1 MILAFCSM
9 VCASALPARAQ
20 SARPPERSESTL
32 SPAARARV
40 RKAVA
45 SVGLIL
51 VRNLSDGPGQKPR
64 ARGSAVV
71 VQADGVIATNLHV
84 ITDSRSG
91 QRYDEV
97 LLSVSSEGSTTSKT
111 YRLKTL
117 VINKSDDLALL
128 RVESDAAG
136 NSLSKPVAFPA
147 LEIGDSKNVRL
158 LDDIFII
165 GFPEKGGSTVTV
177 NRGAV
182 EGRDVLGRWIKTD
195 ARLIHGNSG
204 GAAVNIEGKL
214 IGIPTKVVA
223 DDQWIDKDGDGFP
236 DDYKRYGAV
245 GFLKPAYLIS
255 TMLAGLSSETASQSA
270 ITKQPQLIESA
281 ALFAVQGR
289 VESAGNGQPI
299 AGAVVGL
306 VPPGQD
312 VTQDNLLAWGGTNA
326 DGRFKLNKLI
336 PPGRYALKAK
346 ALGYLPYSRDV
357 EITDKP
363 PQLVIE
369 MRSRSGQ

>member
-1 MILAFCSM
+1 MILALCSM
-9 VCASALPARAQ
+9 VCAQSHPTRAQ
-20 SARPPERSESTL
+20 SARPPEKNESPL

-51 VRNLSDGPGQKPR
+51 VRNSSDGPGQKPR

-97 LLSVSSEGSTTSKT
+97 LLSVSSEGSTTST
-111 YRLKTL
+111 SYRLKTL

-147 LEIGDSKNVRL
+147 LEIGDSMNVRL

-165 GFPEKGGSTVTV
+165 GFPEKGGSSVTV
-177 NRGAV
+177 NRGTV

-204 GAAVNIEGKL
+204 GAAVNIDGKL

-245 GFLKPAYLIS
+245 GFLKPAYLVA
-255 TMLAGLSSETASQSA
+255 TMLAGLSSETASAAA
-270 ITKQPQLIESA
+270 IKQPQVVESA
-281 ALFAVQGR
+281 TRFAIQGR
-289 VESAGNGQPI
+289 VESAGNGRPI

-326 DGRFKLNKLI
+326 DGQFKLNNPI
-336 PPGRYALKAK
+336 PPGRYTLRAK
-346 ALGYLPYSRDV
+346 ALGYLPYARDV

>member
-1 MILAFCSM
+1 MIAAFCSM
-9 VCASALPARAQ
+9 VCALAIPTRAQ
-20 SARPPERSESTL
+20 SARPPEKNESPL
-32 SPAARARV
+32 SPEARARV

-51 VRNLSDGPGQKPR
+51 VRNSSDGPGQKPR

-71 VQADGVIATNLHV
+71 VQSDGVIATNLHV

-97 LLSVSSEGSTTSKT
+97 LLSVSSEGSTTST
-111 YRLKTL
+111 SYRLKTL

-147 LEIGDSKNVRL
+147 LEIGDSMNVRL

-165 GFPEKGGSTVTV
+165 GFPDKGGSSVTV
-177 NRGAV
+177 NRGTV

-204 GAAVNIEGKL
+204 GAAVNIDGKL

-236 DDYKRYGAV
+236 DEYKRYGAV
-245 GFLKPAYLIS
+245 GFLKPAYLVS
-255 TMLAGLSSETASQSA
+255 TMLAGLTSETASHAA
-270 ITKQPQLIESA
+270 IMKQPQVVESA
-281 ALFAVQGR
+281 TRFAIQGR
-289 VESAGNGQPI
+289 VESAGNGRPI

-326 DGRFKLNKLI
+326 DGQFKLNKPI
-336 PPGRYALKAK
+336 PPGRYTLRAK
-346 ALGYLPYSRDV
+346 ALGYLPYARDV

-369 MRSRSGQ
+369 MRSRSAQ

>member
-1 MILAFCSM
+1 MILALCSM
-9 VCASALPARAQ
+9 MCAPALHARAQ
-20 SARPPERSESTL
+20 SARPPQKNESPL

-51 VRNLSDGPGQKPR
+51 VRNSSDGPGQKPR

-97 LLSVSSEGSTTSKT
+97 LLSVSSEGSTTSKN

-136 NSLSKPVAFPA
+136 NSLSTPVAFPA
-147 LEIGDSKNVRL
+147 LEIGDSMNVHL

-165 GFPEKGGSTVTV
+165 GFPEKGGSSVTV
-177 NRGAV
+177 NRGTV

-245 GFLKPAYLIS
+245 GFLKPAYLVS
-255 TMLAGLSSETASQSA
+255 TMLAGLSSETASHA
-270 ITKQPQLIESA
+270 PITKQPQMVESA
-281 ALFAVQGR
+281 TRFAVQGR
-289 VESAGNGQPI
+289 VELAGNGQPI

-326 DGRFKLNKLI
+326 DGQFKLNKPI
-336 PPGRYALKAK
+336 PPGRYTLRAK
-346 ALGYLPYSRDV
+346 GLGYLPYARDV

-363 PQLVIE
+363 LQLVIE
-369 MRSRSGQ
+369 MRPRSGK